1 MCFSYSEM
9 MVGCLKM
16 GYLLPLVGD
25 LLWGNSEGEGPGG
38 QTYFLSPLLSQIPRG
53 P

>member
-1 MCFSYSEM
+1 MCFSDSEM
-9 MVGCLKM
+9 TVRYLKI

-25 LLWGNSEGEGPGG
+25 LLWGNSGGEGQGG